1 MTCLWSILIEFY
13 KVQKNY
19 LKKNKIMKKTLI
31 IVGLIMSLGSCSIDK
46 EIISKIEL
54 VKWNSKNDTIYYD
67 TKPVAYYDHSEY
79 ELNPGHGKHAKP
91 IQELSITQINFGVKT
106 DELIKFV
113 HTLHPKQKVEIV
125 VPRH

>member
-1 MTCLWSILIEFY
+1 
-13 KVQKNY
+13 
-19 LKKNKIMKKTLI
+19 MKKTLVL
-31 IVGLIMSLGSCSIDK
+31 VGLLVALGSCSVDK
-46 EIISKIEL
+46 ELISKSEL

-91 IQELSITQINFGVKT
+91 IQELSIIQFNFDVKT

-113 HTLHPKQKVEIV
+113 HTLHPRQKVEVV

>member
-1 MTCLWSILIEFY
+1 
-13 KVQKNY
+13 
-19 LKKNKIMKKTLI
+19 MKKTLI
-31 IVGLIMSLGSCSIDK
+31 LVGLLMSLGSCSVDK
-46 EIISKIEL
+46 ELISKIEL

-91 IQELSITQINFGVKT
+91 IQELSITQINFDVTT
-106 DELIKFV
+106 DELVKYV
-113 HTLHPKQKVEIV
+113 HKRHKKQKVEIV